1 MILRWGICL
10 AILEATQLGASTLD
24 VSSET
29 SIVVHAGD
37 TLIFELLTGS
47 FGVNAAL
54 QDQSPFPTD
63 VNFDLV
69 SAPLSEAA
77 GFAASVESA
86 DGTVSFALGDLTFG
100 LGNLQSSG
108 YTGAVSVLQSALHL
122 PSLLDSAQLFSG
134 STVVIA
140 LLNEGPD
147 VTLGLAPYLL
157 RQDLFASLSGG
168 PLSVGAITA
177 SVELES
183 PDQPLN
189 LKRFGRMDPS
199 GGDSEVPEPQTLG
212 LLFGGGALLCWLSAV
227 VGVWFW
233 YTWFGSVP
241 RTYWSVR
248 FDEPAYSG
256 QSAFYGKDQI
266 VFIHGDTLARYDM
279 KLKKEIWSRHLV
291 DKKEIEAADRKSTR
305 GMQAVIDKAN
315 DEDPDHVP
323 R

>member
-1 MILRWGICL
+1 MQPEIKGLHSRCMILRWGICL
-10 AILEATQLGASTLD
+10 AILAAPPLGASTLD

-54 QDQSPFPTD
+54 QGQSPYPTD
-63 VNFDLV
+63 VNFALV
-69 SAPLSEAA
+69 SAPLSDAA

-86 DGTVSFALGDLTFG
+86 DGTVSFALDGLTFG
-100 LGNLQSSG
+100 PGNLQSSG
-108 YTGAVSVLQSALHL
+108 YTGAVSVLQGALHL

-183 PDQPLN
+183 PDRPLN
-189 LKRFGRMDPS
+189 LKRFGGMAPS
-199 GGDSEVPEPQTLG
+199 GVDSEAPEPQTLG
-212 LLFGGGALLCWLSAV
+212 LLFGGGALLCGLSAV
-227 VGVWFW
+227 
-233 YTWFGSVP
+233 
-241 RTYWSVR
+241 
-248 FDEPAYSG
+248 
-256 QSAFYGKDQI
+256 
-266 VFIHGDTLARYDM
+266 LARV
-279 KLKKEIWSRHLV
+279 SRRRRESYRA
-291 DKKEIEAADRKSTR
+291 KNQPFAS
-305 GMQAVIDKAN
+305 AN
-315 DEDPDHVP
+315 PL
-323 R
+323 